1 MKISTIL
8 DHIDSGHIAL
18 PEFQRGYVWS
28 REQVRG
34 LFHSLYRRHPVGGLL
49 VWATEAKGAAHR
61 GEGPLAAGVVK
72 LLLDGQ
78 QRVTSLY
85 GVMRGRPPKFF
96 DGNESKFTG
105 LRFHLEEEVF
115 EFYQPAKMRD
125 DPLWVD
131 VTKLM
136 QEGYAGLGGFNEK
149 LRTSPEQAEKIS
161 EYIGRLG
168 KLLSIADIELH
179 DEEVTGADKTLDV
192 VVDIFN
198 RVNIGGTKLSKGD
211 LALAKVCAEWPD
223 ARDTMKAKLREWE
236 KAGYEFTLNWL
247 LRSVN
252 TILTGEAQFSY
263 LHDRDSLDIQNG
275 LQRATKYIDA
285 CLNMIAGRLGL
296 DHKRVFFSGLAVPV
310 MVRYLDQK
318 QETLDEKER
327 DKLLFWFAQAG
338 MWGRYSGSTEASLDR
353 DLAALE
359 ESGGNLDALL
369 KELQLWHGELRIK
382 PEHFES
388 SGLGARFY
396 PVLYMLTRMG
406 GSRDWG
412 NGLPLHE
419 NLLGKMSQLEVHHIF
434 PKAQLYKREYRRQD
448 VNALA
453 NYCFLT
459 KGTNLSI
466 RDRLPEEYF
475 AEIEERYPGALAS
488 QWIPDNQNLWRIEN
502 YSDFLAARRELLAR
516 KANHWF
522 AQLLHGDTKWLDTS
536 AAPITADTVAATEV
550 PLGGI
555 AKSDLLRRMEE
566 KIAPLEE
573 EEREIEAINDWIEKQ
588 GLPRGQINFDL
599 SDETTGTQL
608 AVLDLAWPEGLQPEL
623 SVPVA
628 VLLNEPAEVLSKA
641 SAAGY
646 RCFTTTE
653 AFRAYVNAEFLESEI
668 EELRTTYETPSPPK
682 RRGTTK
688 RGSMNTQDRA
698 NEDLRFICSYIG
710 EEKRKRLGRSIR
722 ELRIKA
728 LKERTEE
735 MGFTNTGSVYRNVKA
750 ALADTYNATNL
761 PADLVD
767 RAIEELIKEGYP
779 NQNDVENEKYLQR
792 VRENII
798 LGRS

>member
-34 LFHSLYRRHPVGGLL
+34 LFHSLYLRHPVGGLL
-49 VWATEAKGAAHR
+49 VWATRSEGAAHR
-61 GEGPLAAGVVK
+61 GEGPLAAGIVK

-78 QRVTSLY
+78 QRATSLY
-85 GVMRGRPPKFF
+85 GVMRGCPPKFF

-115 EFYQPAKMRD
+115 EFYQRAKMKD

-136 QEGYAGLGGFNEK
+136 QEGNAGLGGFIAK
-149 LRTSPEQAEKIS
+149 LSTNPEQAEKIS
-161 EYIGRLG
+161 EYIGRLS
-168 KLLSIADIELH
+168 KLLGIADIELH

-198 RVNIGGTKLSKGD
+198 RVNSGGTKLSKGD

-236 KAGYEFTLNWL
+236 EAGYEFTLNWL

-252 TILTGEAQFSY
+252 TVITGEAQFSY
-263 LHDRDSLDIQNG
+263 LHDRDPLDIQDG

-310 MVRYLDQK
+310 MVCYLDQK

-488 QWIPDNQNLWRIEN
+488 QWIPDDQNLWRIEN

-522 AQLLHGDTKWLDTS
+522 SQLLHGDTKWLDTS
-536 AAPITADTVAATEV
+536 AAAPVTADTVAATEV
-550 PLGGI
+550 PPGGI
-555 AKSDLLRRMEE
+555 AKSDLDRRIEK

-608 AVLDLAWPEGLQPEL
+608 AVLDLAWPDGLQPEL

-628 VLLNEPAEVLSKA
+628 VLLNEPAEVLSRA

-646 RCFTTTE
+646 RCFTE
-653 AFRAYVNAEFLESEI
+653 VDAFRTYVNAEFLESEI
-668 EELRTTYETPSPPK
+668 EELRKTYKNPSSPK
-682 RRGTTK
+682 RRYDYT
-688 RGSMNTQDRA
+688 NRA
-698 NEDLRFICSYIG
+698 NEDLRFICNYIE
-710 EEKRKRLGRSIR
+710 EEKHKRPGRSIR
-722 ELRIKA
+722 ELRIEAQK
-728 LKERTEE
+728 KRTEE
-735 MGFTNTGSVYRNVKA
+735 MGFTNTGSVYRNVKD
-750 ALADTYNATNL
+750 ALADTYGATRL